1 MLIRMVPRNLIYLS
15 VVGSRW
21 NLEKYRFFSFDHLF
35 NGSDFSFNGSLLAI
49 IGKVNFSNQQDD
61 YMTCN
66 LLRIEQAG

>member
-1 MLIRMVPRNLIYLS
+1 VEFRKISLLFL
-15 VVGSRW
+15 
-21 NLEKYRFFSFDHLF
+21 DHLF